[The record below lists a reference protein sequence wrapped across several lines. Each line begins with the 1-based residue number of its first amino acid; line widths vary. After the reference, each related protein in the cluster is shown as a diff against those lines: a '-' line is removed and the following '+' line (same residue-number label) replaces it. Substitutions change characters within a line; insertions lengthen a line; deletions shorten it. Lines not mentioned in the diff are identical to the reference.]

1 MSAAPLTR
9 LAPAKVN
16 LFLHVTARRP
26 GGAGHAGYHELESL
40 VVFARDEAAS
50 DGLSAAAADML
61 SLTLQ
66 GPQAVALQAASLQ
79 DGMDNLVLRA
89 ARLLQPMASGARQGA
104 QITGAQITLVK
115 NLPVASGIGG
125 GSADAAATLHLLRAL
140 WNLKIDDEALS
151 QAALQ
156 LGADVPVCLLGRA
169 AMMSGIGEKLQPIDS
184 LPPIWL
190 VLVNPGVA
198 LDTKDVFDALGGR
211 FGPAMPLE
219 RTPDSAADLAILLR
233 ARRNDLEAPARYLAP
248 EIDPVLAALRA
259 QAGCLLSRLSGSG
272 PTCFGL
278 FGSKKEADFAARN
291 LSRAY
296 PKWWV
301 AATAAG

>member
-1 MSAAPLTR
+1 MNAAPLTR
-9 LAPAKVN
+9 LAPAKIN
-16 LFLHVTARRP
+16 LFLHVTGRRP
-26 GGAGHAGYHELESL
+26 AGSDHAGYHELESL
-40 VVFARDEAAS
+40 VVFARDEAACDS
-50 DGLSAAAADML
+50 IAVAAAEA
-61 SLTLQ
+61 LTLTLE
-66 GPQAVALQAASLQ
+66 GPQAMALQAAALQ

-89 ARLLQPMASGARQGA
+89 GHLLQPMITSGPRGA
-104 QITGAQITLVK
+104 TLTLTK
-115 NLPVASGIGG
+115 TLPVASGIGG
-125 GSADAAATLHLLRAL
+125 GSADAAATLHALRAL
-140 WNLKIDDEALS
+140 WNIAMDDDALS

-156 LGADVPVCLLGRA
+156 LGADVPVCLGSRA
-169 AMMSGIGEKLQPIDS
+169 VVMSGIGESLAPVPE

-198 LDTKDVFDALGGR
+198 LSTRDVFGALAGR

-219 RTPDSAADLAILLR
+219 RRPDSAADLAILLR
-233 ARRNDLEAPARYLAP
+233 ARRNDLEAPARYLVP

-278 FGSKKEADFAARN
+278 FATKKDADFAARN
-291 LSRAY
+291 LSRAH